1 MDIFLTTM
9 HVAACIF
16 LVAVVLLQ
24 HGKGADMGA
33 AFGGG
38 ASNTVFGSRGA
49 GNFLTKLTTAVAV
62 LFMCTSLFLSYYAAP
77 PTATDLIQSAVP
89 AEAPATPQLDEPAPA
104 ELGTLEEEPVGNVPS
119 GFEEIPAP
127 AVESKGDGS
136 D

>member
-1 MDIFLTTM
+1 MTFFITCLHIFL
-9 HVAACIF
+9 CIM
-16 LVAVVLLQ
+16 LVAIVLLQ
-24 HGKGADMGA
+24 HGKGAEVGVVL
-33 AFGGG
+33 GGG
-38 ASNTVFGSRGA
+38 ASQTLFGSRGA

-89 AEAPATPQLDEPAPA
+89 AEAPATPQLDEPAPG

-127 AVESKGDGS
+127 AVESEGGGS

>member
-1 MDIFLTTM
+1 VTFFITCLHIFL
-9 HVAACIF
+9 CIM
-16 LVAVVLLQ
+16 LVAIVLLQ
-24 HGKGADMGA
+24 HGKGAEVGVVL
-33 AFGGG
+33 GGG
-38 ASNTVFGSRGA
+38 ASQTLFGSRGA

>member
-1 MDIFLTTM
+1 VTFFITCLHIFL
-9 HVAACIF
+9 CIM
-16 LVAVVLLQ
+16 LVAIVLLQ
-24 HGKGADMGA
+24 HGKGAEVGVVL
-33 AFGGG
+33 GGG
-38 ASNTVFGSRGA
+38 ASQTLFGSRGA

-127 AVESKGDGS
+127 AVESEGGGS

>member
-1 MDIFLTTM
+1 MTLFITFLHIFL
-9 HVAACIF
+9 CIM
-16 LVAVVLLQ
+16 LVAIVLLQ
-24 HGKGADMGA
+24 HGKGAEVGVVL
-33 AFGGG
+33 GGG
-38 ASNTVFGSRGA
+38 ASQTLFGSRGA

>member
-1 MDIFLTTM
+1 MTFFITCLHIFL
-9 HVAACIF
+9 CIM
-16 LVAVVLLQ
+16 LVAIVLLQ
-24 HGKGADMGA
+24 HGKGAEVGVVL
-33 AFGGG
+33 GGG
-38 ASNTVFGSRGA
+38 ASQTLFGSRGA

>member
-1 MDIFLTTM
+1 MTFFITCLHIFL
-9 HVAACIF
+9 CIM
-16 LVAVVLLQ
+16 LVAIVLLQ
-24 HGKGADMGA
+24 HGKGAEVGVVL
-33 AFGGG
+33 GGG
-38 ASNTVFGSRGA
+38 ASQTLFGSRGA

-127 AVESKGDGS
+127 AVESEGGGS